1 MAVMVISLKE
11 KEVEL
16 LDKAAQEETRTR
28 SGYIQHIFTKYLS
41 KKIKKKE
48 NDNG

>member
-28 SGYIQHIFTKYLS
+28 SGYIQHIFTKYLQNNS
-41 KKIKKKE
+41 KKKKE
-48 NDNG
+48 K